1 MDFPLRPRLVKT
13 VKLDKLTKQIR
24 RDLTANPKKAAAL
37 GLMILVALYL
47 WGPMVWGWAVSAKSS
62 KRNFAGDL
70 ILEDDPVDP
79 VQTAEKAKFVF
90 KWDKVRQQILGNELM
105 VSAVRDPA
113 WPDPFQGTAPPPPRI
128 ATSEQPT
135 PTNPPPEVQ
144 NVTPVDLGLA
154 LTSVVISPR
163 WRAATISGEVYLEN
177 EFIKSP
183 PDQPAGT
190 MELKVTRI
198 TRDGVELE
206 SDGKTFVLRLERPKL
221 AHGDEIIRDP

>member
-1 MDFPLRPRLVKT
+1 MKI

-24 RDLTANPKKAAAL
+24 RDLTANPKKAGAL
-37 GLMILVALYL
+37 GLMILVALYF
-47 WGPMVWGWAVSAKSS
+47 WAPMVWGWAVSAKSA

-90 KWDKVRQQILGNELM
+90 KWDKVRHQILGNELM

-113 WPDPFQGTAPPPPRI
+113 WPDPFKGSAPPPPRL
-128 ATSEQPT
+128 ATNEQPQT
-135 PTNPPPEVQ
+135 ANPPSVEQ
-144 NVTPVDLGLA
+144 NFTPVDPGLT

-163 WRAATISGEVYLEN
+163 RRAATISGEVYLEN

-183 PDQPAGT
+183 PDQPAGN
-190 MELKVTRI
+190 MELKVTKI

-206 SDGKTFVLRLERPKL
+206 SDGKTFVLKLQRPKL
-221 AHGDEIIRDP
+221 AHGDEITRD